1 MLNNFSTIFDP
12 NSPFLIAMPVV
23 FLAFQ
28 FLFLVAFALYV
39 IYTFVIVR
47 QTGLMARTVSA
58 PLEPVLKLLSWIHFG
73 GALLIWVMAF
83 LARI

>member
-1 MLNNFSTIFDP
+1 MLNNLSAIFDP

-39 IYTFVIVR
+39 IFSFVMIR
-47 QTGLMARTVSA
+47 QTALMARTVSA
-58 PLEPVLKLLSWIHFG
+58 VLEPILKLLSWIHFG
-73 GALLIWVMAF
+73 GALLIWALAF
-83 LARI
+83 LARF